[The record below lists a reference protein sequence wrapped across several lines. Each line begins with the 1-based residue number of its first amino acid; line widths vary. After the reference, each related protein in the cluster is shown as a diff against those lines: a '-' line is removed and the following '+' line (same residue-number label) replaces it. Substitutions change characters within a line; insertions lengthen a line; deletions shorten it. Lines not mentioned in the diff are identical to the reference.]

1 MDDSVVDLNSG
12 HNTPKKPVL
21 APSHCG
27 LPQGHWRLSC
37 TRKKGGRSV
46 FIDRSKG
53 VTLNLQMKLVLA
65 LLVGLPRQA
74 VAIERPT
81 TVLNTQHSSRTAASI
96 HPTCTLGSSANVAQI
111 LR

>member
-53 VTLNLQMKLVLA
+53 VTLNLQI
-65 LLVGLPRQA
+65 VGIQ
-74 VAIERPT
+74 T
-81 TVLNTQHSSRTAASI
+81 
-96 HPTCTLGSSANVAQI
+96 GSTSVVTNQD
-111 LR
+111 